1 MLADAGVETMAV
13 VVRRASTQVAMVLQ
27 GPSTHDVR
35 HCHTRARVP
44 DRARIGRAMAPANV
58 PVETKESSPM
68 LHEPASPSGKDPAA
82 AYKSRLG
89 VQMFAFYTVFYAGF
103 VAINLLSPLTMATI
117 VIAGLNL
124 ATVYGMALIV
134 LALVQALVYNRKC
147 SRKEQ
152 ELARLEASKSD
163 VDATPSS
170 GS

>member
-1 MLADAGVETMAV
+1 
-13 VVRRASTQVAMVLQ
+13 
-27 GPSTHDVR
+27 
-35 HCHTRARVP
+35 
-44 DRARIGRAMAPANV
+44 
-58 PVETKESSPM
+58 M

-117 VIAGLNL
+117 VVAGLNL

-134 LALVQALVYNRKC
+134 LALVQALIYNRKC
-147 SRKEQ
+147 HRKEQ
-152 ELARLEASKSD
+152 ELALLEASRSD